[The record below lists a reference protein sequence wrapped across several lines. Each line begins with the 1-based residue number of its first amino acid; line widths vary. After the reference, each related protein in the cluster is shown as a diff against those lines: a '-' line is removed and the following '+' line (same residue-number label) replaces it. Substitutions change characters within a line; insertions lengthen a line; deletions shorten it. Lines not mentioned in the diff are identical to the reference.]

1 MVARHTYML
10 KKDFRNLSR
19 VQLEKMGYHV
29 QEREAIGRTEV
40 IRISPSGDV
49 EAVAD
54 WRGDDD
60 AECY

>member
-1 MVARHTYML
+1 
-10 KKDFRNLSR
+10 
-19 VQLEKMGYHV
+19 V

-40 IRISPSGDV
+40 IRVSPSGEI